1 MPQRQTLCELG
12 INPIAE
18 FGNSNTKCVEKLA
31 KWALP
36 ALTGGMPLIG
46 EYGPSTSA
54 WARKHAEMYEASWG
68 LEGGDLQG
76 KPVVVLTSIGAVT
89 AMVRKTVVMRVE
101 HAGRY
106 AVVASLGGSDRHP
119 QWYFNLRSNPL
130 VELQDGPTKRD
141 YIARELTDG
150 ERAVWWDRAVYA
162 YPPYA
167 QYQRSTERRIPIFV
181 LEPVV
186 YG

>member
-1 MPQRQTLCELG
+1 
-12 INPIAE
+12 
-18 FGNSNTKCVEKLA
+18 
-31 KWALP
+31 
-36 ALTGGMPLIG
+36 MPLIG

-76 KPVVVLTSIGAVT
+76 KPVVVLTSIGAHT
-89 AMVRKTVVMRVE
+89 GMVRKTVVMRVA

-106 AVVASLGGSDRHP
+106 AVVASLGGSDHNP
-119 QWYFNLRSNPL
+119 QWYYNLAANPL